1 MSAVLLMKPAFLK
14 QLRIVDCVTVHEA
27 AISQQQS
34 KSEMHITVL
43 SLLPSDWM
51 IRWRTLLVYL
61 FFKFFM
67 IPWSKCCNF
76 EGEKDNFNSIQWFWQ
91 QVWMCSAVVNK
102 QQHTVASDE
111 QFFFQATLHTNIL
124 SSKLRFCFCTVLEE
138 TLRSWNSEVFR
149 LADEKAKRKFSR
161 YRHVACNHK
170 RNTLL
175 TAFSTKARI
184 FLKCQS
190 LSRRHLKNR
199 PISSGLNVSSS
210 L

>member
-1 MSAVLLMKPAFLK
+1 MKLQYLSNNQRVKCASRLCHCYPAIEWFAGERSSCICSSSSLWSPDLNVAILKGKKTTLIASNGSDSKFGCAV
-14 QLRIVDCVTVHEA
+14 QLSTNSNTR
-27 AISQQQS
+27 
-34 KSEMHITVL
+34 
-43 SLLPSDWM
+43 SLLTS
-51 IRWRTLLVYL
+51 
-61 FFKFFM
+61 
-67 IPWSKCCNF
+67 N
-76 EGEKDNFNSIQWFWQ
+76 
-91 QVWMCSAVVNK
+91 
-102 QQHTVASDE
+102 
-111 QFFFQATLHTNIL
+111 FFFQAPLHTNIL
-124 SSKLRFCFCTVLEE
+124 SSKLRFCFCTELEE

-149 LADEKAKRKFSR
+149 LADEKEKRKFSR